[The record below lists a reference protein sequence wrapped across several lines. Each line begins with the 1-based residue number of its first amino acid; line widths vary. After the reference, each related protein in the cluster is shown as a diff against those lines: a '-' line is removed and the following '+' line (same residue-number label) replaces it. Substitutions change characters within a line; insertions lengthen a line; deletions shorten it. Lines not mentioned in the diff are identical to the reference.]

1 MAHQGTSQKSKLE
14 KHKTASGLEY
24 EVGSD
29 NIFADLG
36 LPDPEALLLKAQLA
50 IQVRELVQERG
61 LTQAQVAQLTGITQP
76 RVSRLLNGHMGDFS
90 VERLFFILQ
99 RLGYPVEVRI
109 SKRVVQPQQA
119 QPRVLVAS

>member
-1 MAHQGTSQKSKLE
+1 MAQ
-14 KHKTASGLEY
+14 KTAKSTVQKKKTPCGIEY
-24 EVGSD
+24 EIGSD

-36 LPDPEALLLKAQLA
+36 LPNPEELMLKAQLA
-50 IQVRELVQERG
+50 IQVRELVMERD

-99 RLGYPVEVRI
+99 RLGHGVEVRI

-119 QPRVLVAS
+119 QPRVVVA

>member
-1 MAHQGTSQKSKLE
+1 MAQRTMAQRTKLQKHE
-14 KHKTASGLEY
+14 TASGIEY

-36 LPDPEALLLKAQLA
+36 LPNPEELMLKAQLA
-50 IQVRELVQERG
+50 IQVRELVMQRG
-61 LTQAQVAQLTGITQP
+61 LTQAQVAEVTGITQP

-99 RLGYPVEVRI
+99 RLGHGVEVRI

-119 QPRVLVAS
+119 QPRVVVA